1 MLSFIAGSCF
11 AAAFLFSSSTASFD
25 QGPPAIA
32 FGNSYYTGITFG
44 HPFSIK
50 WFGGDGT
57 PATIRLLGGNVA
69 ALQPVITL
77 AAGLTTSPYVWTPVA
92 SQSIRSGQPYVL
104 SIEQSGLTNYSP
116 WFTIRHAQVDDQLRE
131 QHGAPVPFGPVRY
144 YPLENRAAQ
153 DDAKVYNSDV
163 GLHNTGS
170 IFPRTEAIFPRNEGI
185 FRRHYVTGT
194 PASPEVSYAYATG
207 TPTGSFKP
215 VVYATGTST
224 GSADSLRGAARMS
237 SSPIAYANAA
247 RKMDLGWSVVMLVSV
262 PCVLLLLW
270 I

>member
-1 MLSFIAGSCF
+1 MPKVLYHMKLI
-11 AAAFLFSSSTASFD
+11 LPR
-25 QGPPAIA
+25 Q
-32 FGNSYYTGITFG
+32 
-44 HPFSIK
+44 
-50 WFGGDGT
+50 

-77 AAGLTTSPYVWTPVA
+77 AGKFPCCFNRSLAEILPAAGLTTSPYVWTPVA